1 MAAVES
7 HMLELGTK
15 APDFDLPIA
24 NPEVDDLDGDRR
36 ALDDYDDASALVVMF
51 ICNHCPYVHHVE
63 PALVETARVY
73 GERGAQFVA
82 ICANDAENYP
92 DDSFEKMTERAEE
105 KEYPFPYLQDE
116 TQEVAKAYQAACT
129 PDFYVFNKD
138 RELVYRGRYDETRPN
153 NGMAHGQDLHAAL
166 DAVLNSGTLPDE
178 QHPSM
183 GCSIKWKPGNAPA

>member
-7 HMLELGTK
+7 HMLDLGTT

-24 NPEVDDLDGDRR
+24 NPDVDDREGDHRS
-36 ALDDYDDASALVVMF
+36 LDDYADAPVLVVMF

-63 PALVETARVY
+63 PALVETARVCSD
-73 GERGAQFVA
+73 RGVQFVA
-82 ICANDAENYP
+82 ICSNDAEEYP
-92 DDSFEKMTERAEE
+92 DDSFEKMAERATEQ
-105 KEYPFPYLQDE
+105 EYPFPYLQDE

-129 PDFYVFNKD
+129 PDFYVFDGD
-138 RELVYRGRYDETRPN
+138 RSLVYRGRYDETRPS

-166 DAVLNSGTLPDE
+166 DAALNDE
-178 QHPSM
+178 DPLDDQHPSM